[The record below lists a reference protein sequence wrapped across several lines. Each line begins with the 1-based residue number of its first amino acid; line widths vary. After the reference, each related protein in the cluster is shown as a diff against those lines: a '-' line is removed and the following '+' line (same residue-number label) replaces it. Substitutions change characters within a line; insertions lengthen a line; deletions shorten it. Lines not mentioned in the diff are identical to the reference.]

1 MNVCSSFTCCSLYY
15 PTFFVDVLL
24 DKKKEILDMMIM
36 HGILEE
42 LCEIFSTSTDED
54 TLV

>member
-1 MNVCSSFTCCSLYY
+1 MYGSFICCLYY
-15 PTFFVDVLL
+15 PDLIFADVLL
-24 DKKKEILDMMIM
+24 DKKKEILDMMLK
-36 HGILEE
+36 HGIMEG